1 MGRIDDALLTLA
13 GIDDTT
19 ERAMQLA
26 GLISTLFK
34 LKGVVLIVTGQLAFD
49 SYANA
54 SSDKPELELAT
65 FSGQLAPRIVL
76 EIMRGQVHAKGS
88 LHHWVVAGI
97 PVRFLGEVTI
107 VYRELCRDFVTDLG
121 VVKLMPA
128 EEITAE
134 RIVAAVHPE
143 PNTESQTQARLLLI
157 NALSE
162 AFQMD
167 WAALQ
172 TLCHRAEYRVGEEL
186 AQMRLAAKKDVDA
199 IGASP
204 EQTGRVSAFTQEEA
218 SEKARKATSAAAAK
232 ALDDIFTGGY

>member
-34 LKGVVLIVTGQLAFD
+34 LKGVVLVVTGQLAFD

-54 SSDKPELELAT
+54 TSDKPELELAT

-76 EIMRGQVHAKGS
+76 EIMRGQIRAEGLV
-88 LHHWVVAGI
+88 HHWEVAGI

-128 EEITAE
+128 EEITAG
-134 RIVAAVHPE
+134 RILAAVYPE

-167 WAALQ
+167 WTALQ

-204 EQTGRVSAFTQEEA
+204 DQMGRAPASQEDP
-218 SEKARKATSAAAAK
+218 SEKARKASLAASAK
-232 ALDDIFTGGY
+232 ALDDIVTRGY

>member
-13 GIDDTT
+13 GIEDTT

-54 SSDKPELELAT
+54 VSDKPELELAT
-65 FSGQLAPRIVL
+65 FSGDPAPRTVL
-76 EIMRGQVHAKGS
+76 EIMRGQLRSEGS
-88 LHHWVVAGI
+88 LHHWEVADI

-107 VYRELCRDFVTDLG
+107 IYRELCRDFVTDLG

-128 EEITAE
+128 EEITAG
-134 RIVAAVHPE
+134 RILAAVYPE
-143 PNTESQTQARLLLI
+143 PNTESQTQVRLLLI

-167 WAALQ
+167 WTALQ
-172 TLCHRAEYRVGEEL
+172 TICHRAEYRVGEEL

-199 IGASP
+199 IGAAPDQMGRTPAFAP
-204 EQTGRVSAFTQEEA
+204 EEST
-218 SEKARKATSAAAAK
+218 EKARKASLAASEK
-232 ALDDIFTGGY
+232 ALDDIVTRGY